1 MDIDIQTIIQQD
13 IDLGIEKSLCYD
25 IDVLNSE
32 KGIFSKEVSAKADFF
47 KETEQ
52 SMFDQQVENQKNL
65 DIQSAASFFQN
76 HTPIQDGYKLF
87 LEEDTGIY

>member
-25 IDVLNSE
+25 FDVLNPD
-32 KGIFSKEVSAKADFF
+32 KGRFQNKEPTKNDFF

-52 SMFDQQVENQKNL
+52 SLHDQQVENQKNL
-65 DIQSAASFFQN
+65 DILSAANFYQN
-76 HTPIQDGYKLF
+76 HINVQDGYKLV
-87 LEEDTGIY
+87 LEEDTGM